1 MAVSTLKSAGHAAR
15 HHSHP
20 VQKNRSRTR
29 RATTSGS
36 RARTPRR
43 IHTKRS
49 AAARFFPAP
58 TATTSMRYLR
68 RAIKGD
74 PELEEKLRKAGYRP
88 RLRYLTERQMRIL
101 TYYIG

>member
-1 MAVSTLKSAGHAAR
+1 
-15 HHSHP
+15 
-20 VQKNRSRTR
+20 
-29 RATTSGS
+29 
-36 RARTPRR
+36 
-43 IHTKRS
+43 
-49 AAARFFPAP
+49 
-58 TATTSMRYLR
+58 MRYLR